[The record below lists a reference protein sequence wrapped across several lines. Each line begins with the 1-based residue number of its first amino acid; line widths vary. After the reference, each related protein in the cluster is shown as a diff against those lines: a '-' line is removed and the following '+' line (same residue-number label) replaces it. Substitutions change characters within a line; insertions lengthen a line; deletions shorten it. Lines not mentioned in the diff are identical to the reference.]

1 MPPPTL
7 YGRCHRDIAESLWRI
22 VAEDRLPQT
31 LLFAGPEGVGK
42 ATLARHLAAG
52 INCAVGPC
60 EPCGD
65 CSACRRILAADL
77 SLEPYKQQLAER
89 RKLPAAKR
97 AEAPLVIATYTD
109 VLIFPPDGPMQIIG
123 IDQAIALRKAARL
136 SPSEGRRRIFIIEH
150 AERAN
155 TEAANALLK
164 TLEEPAPNLTIV
176 LTSENPYL
184 LPATI
189 RSRSVPFFLPAL
201 TPEEMTAFLERRQ
214 DVGSDVLKN
223 VATWSQGSPGVA
235 LSLDVDEFLRRRD
248 AMLALVGTAL
258 SRGEFAQLVGKLDKI
273 ARRESEGIGE
283 LAAMIASLLRDLLRL
298 HLGVEENLTHRDIR
312 DVLEELVSGVSFEW
326 TERAIKALDEL
337 EQMRQRNIQKQ
348 IALEAYALALQR

>member
-1 MPPPTL
+1 MPPPVL
-7 YGRCHRDIAESLWRI
+7 YGRRHREIANSLWRI

-52 INCAVGPC
+52 INCDRGPG

-65 CSACRRILAADL
+65 CSACTRILAADL
-77 SLEPYKQQLAER
+77 SQEPFKRQLTER

-123 IDQAIALRKAARL
+123 IDQAMTLRKAARL

-155 TEAANALLK
+155 AEAANALLK

-201 TPEEMTAFLERRQ
+201 SREEMAAFLEGRP
-214 DVGSDVLKN
+214 DVGDEIRDQ
-223 VATWSQGSPGVA
+223 VATWSQGSPGIAV
-235 LSLDVDEFLRRRD
+235 SLDVDEFLRRRD
-248 AMLALVGTAL
+248 AMLALVRTAL
-258 SRGEFAQLVGKLDKI
+258 SSGEFAQLVGKLDKI
-273 ARRESEGIGE
+273 ARRETEGIE
-283 LAAMIASLLRDLLRL
+283 VLAAMISSLLRDLLRL
-298 HLGVEENLTHRDIR
+298 HLGVDENLTHRDIR
-312 DVLEELVSGVSFEW
+312 DGLERLASRLTFEW
-326 TERAIKALDEL
+326 TERASKALDEL

-348 IALEAYALALQR
+348 IALEAYALALQG

>member
-1 MPPPTL
+1 MPPPAL
-7 YGRCHRDIAESLWRI
+7 YGRRQREIADTLWRI

-52 INCAVGPC
+52 INCNLGPC

-65 CSACRRILAADL
+65 CSACRRILATDL
-77 SLEPYKQQLAER
+77 SQEPFKRQLTER
-89 RKLPAAKR
+89 RTLPAAKR

-155 TEAANALLK
+155 AEAANALLK

-201 TPEEMTAFLERRQ
+201 TREEMAAFLARRP
-214 DVGSDVLKN
+214 DVGDGVREQ

-235 LSLDVDEFLRRRD
+235 VSLNVEEFLRRRD

-258 SRGEFAQLVGKLDKI
+258 SSGDFAELVGRLDKI
-273 ARRESEGIGE
+273 ARRESEGIE
-283 LAAMIASLLRDLLRL
+283 ALAAMISSLLRDLLRL
-298 HLGVEENLTHRDIR
+298 HLGVDENLTHRDIR
-312 DVLEELVSGVSFEW
+312 DGMERLASRVTYEW
-326 TERAIKALDEL
+326 TERASEALDEL

>member
-1 MPPPTL
+1 MPPPAL
-7 YGRCHRDIAESLWRI
+7 YGKRHREIANSLWRI

-52 INCAVGPC
+52 INCDLGPC

-77 SLEPYKQQLAER
+77 SLEPFKRQLAER

-123 IDQAIALRKAARL
+123 IDQAITLRNAARL

-155 TEAANALLK
+155 AEAANALLK

-201 TPEEMTAFLERRQ
+201 TRDEMAAFLERRQ
-214 DVGSDVLKN
+214 DIGEKVREQ

-235 LSLDVDEFLRRRD
+235 LSLDAEEFLRRRD
-248 AMLALVGTAL
+248 TMLALLGTAL
-258 SRGEFAQLVGKLDKI
+258 SRGEFAQLIGKLDKI
-273 ARRESEGIGE
+273 ARRESEGIE
-283 LAAMIASLLRDLLRL
+283 ALAVMIASLLRDLLRL
-298 HLGVEENLTHRDIR
+298 HLGVDENLTHRDIR
-312 DVLEELVSGVSFEW
+312 DELERLASGISFEW
-326 TERAIKALDEL
+326 TARAIEALDEL